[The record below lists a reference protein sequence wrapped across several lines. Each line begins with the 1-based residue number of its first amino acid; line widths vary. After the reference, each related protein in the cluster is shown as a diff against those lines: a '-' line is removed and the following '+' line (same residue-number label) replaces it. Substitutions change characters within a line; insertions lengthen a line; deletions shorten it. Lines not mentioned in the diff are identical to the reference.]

1 MAGLRGQDLEAEKQ
15 RAQQQGDSSRGAQLA
30 IQHTYEEVSM
40 PKWEAMKKSTMV
52 APSSRQRKAMSK
64 RFKKMGARDTM
75 DVYDWDD
82 LTFMRGGWELRTV
95 PEKTHVLSSSSAAR
109 RRAKA
114 AAEEARYAE
123 LTQELVGDT
132 ATVSTLGSG
141 CILALEQSGSLAAGA
156 AGSFFVGAAFAVLY
170 VRLLST
176 EVDALKTPDQWG
188 AEMSGQ
194 TDTERNP
201 LRLAAPMRLALP
213 ASLVMAASPQGQ
225 HALTM
230 LRDMLEGT
238 ANVDASGLTAYQ
250 MLPALGGFA
259 MYKLGVAWQGTR
271 LGLQAAGDDLGEV
284 ASQMERTSGA

>member
-1 MAGLRGQDLEAEKQ
+1 M
-15 RAQQQGDSSRGAQLA
+15 
-30 IQHTYEEVSM
+30 
-40 PKWEAMKKSTMV
+40 
-52 APSSRQRKAMSK
+52 
-64 RFKKMGARDTM
+64 
-75 DVYDWDD
+75 
-82 LTFMRGGWELRTV
+82 
-95 PEKTHVLSSSSAAR
+95 
-109 RRAKA
+109 
-114 AAEEARYAE
+114 
-123 LTQELVGDT
+123 
-132 ATVSTLGSG
+132 
-141 CILALEQSGSLAAGA
+141 
-156 AGSFFVGAAFAVLY
+156 LY

-259 MYKLGVAWQGTR
+259 NRDVQAWRGMAGHAT
-271 LGLQAAGDDLGEV
+271 GAAGGGRRFRRSRQPDGAHLGRLINVSRLLELV
-284 ASQMERTSGA
+284 RPREGTM